1 MSGTNSIPASQI
13 VSVTP
18 SVLSAGGVGLDL
30 VGLVLTTSNR
40 VPVSEVLSFPDQ
52 ASVAAFFGSNSQEAN
67 LARTYFLSFDTST
80 IKPGS
85 MWFTQY
91 NQKAVGAWTRG
102 ASIAGMTLSQLQAIP
117 PGTMT
122 VVIDGMSHTS
132 GTISLAAATSF
143 TNASEIIANAFTGLS
158 GPQTASF
165 TGVLA
170 SGTLTVSA
178 IAAGGTIN
186 VGDALLGAG
195 IVTPTYIVSQ
205 TSGTTGGNGVYATTG
220 SLTVASEPMTT
231 GKAVVSY
238 DNVTQ
243 CFVTSSGTTGAT
255 ASSIS
260 APTGPIAVALHMDAA
275 SGAIVSEG
283 ADVAVPASFMDG
295 VVAYTEN
302 WASFMTTFDPDGG
315 TGNAVKLQF
324 AAWVNGTVDNYLY
337 VAWDTDPSP
346 TQTQNASQSLGAIL
360 EASNSS
366 GTAPIWSAL
375 QGPAQAAF
383 IMGCIASFDY
393 SMFNGRTTIAFRQ
406 QTGLGADVTKG
417 VIAKNLEANGYLY
430 YGSWKT
436 ANDQFTFAYPGNVSG
451 PFAWIDSYVNSIWLT
466 NQFQLALMVLLMN
479 TRSIPYNDAGYTLI
493 KAGCM
498 DVILQ
503 AGNFGVYRSG
513 VTLSQAQA
521 AEVNAQ
527 AGATISPILFAQGW
541 YLKVWDANP
550 QVRAVRGSPPI
561 TFWYMDGQS
570 VQRIHLNSVNIQ

>member
-13 VSVTP
+13 VSITP

-30 VGLVLTTSNR
+30 VGLVLTNATQ
-40 VPVSEVLSFPDQ
+40 VPVGEVLSFPDQ
-52 ASVAAFFGSNSQEAN
+52 ASVAAFFGSNSQEAG
-67 LARTYFLSFDTST
+67 LARTYFLSYDTSSM
-80 IKPGS
+80 KPGQ
-85 MWFTQY
+85 MLFTQY
-91 NQKAVGAWTRG
+91 NQQPVGAWSRG
-102 ASIAGMTLSQLQAIP
+102 ATLAGMTISQLQAIP
-117 PGTMT
+117 AGTFT
-122 VVIDGMSHTS
+122 VMIDGVSTTS
-132 GTISLAAATSF
+132 GTVSLASATSF
-143 TNASEIIANAFTGLS
+143 TVAGQLMSNALAGLY
-158 GPQTASF
+158 GPNTASF

-170 SGTLTVSA
+170 TGTLTVSA
-178 IAAGGTIN
+178 IAAGGTIKI
-186 VGDALLGAG
+186 GDQVEGAG
-195 IVTPTYIVSQ
+195 IATPTYVVSQ
-205 TSGTTGGNGVYATTG
+205 SAGNTGGNGVYQTSGT
-220 SLTVASEPMTT
+220 LTVASEPMTT
-231 GKAVVSY
+231 QTPVVHY
-238 DNVTQ
+238 DPVSQ
-243 CFVTSSGTTGAT
+243 AFVTVSATTGQ
-255 ASSIS
+255 ASSSIE
-260 APTGPIAVALHMDAA
+260 APTGPIAVALHMDQP
-275 SGAIVSEG
+275 SGAITSQG
-283 ADVAVPASFMDG
+283 ADPAVPAAFMDG

-302 WASFMTTFDPDGG
+302 WASFMTAFDPDGG
-315 TGNAVKLQF
+315 TGNAVKQEF

-337 VAWDTDPSP
+337 VAWDADPAP

-360 EASNSS
+360 AASNSS

-375 QGPAQAAF
+375 QGPTQAAF
-383 IMGCIASFDY
+383 IMGCVASFDY
-393 SMFNGRTTIAFRQ
+393 TMFNGRTTVAFRQ
-406 QTGLGADVTKG
+406 QTGLGADVTNG
-417 VIAKNLEANGYLY
+417 VVAKNLEANGYLY

-498 DVILQ
+498 DVIIQ

-521 AEVNAQ
+521 AEVNGQ
-527 AGATISPILFAQGW
+527 AGANIAPILFAQGW

-561 TFWYMDGQS
+561 TFWFMDGQS